1 MVGLPAT
8 LATRQDWLHAHEYVR
23 QKNNPALKEEFRL
36 RLAALNE
43 TRGMKILKQ
52 GVDKPAEEQ
61 TPEDYEDA
69 LDPLSPFAT
78 SGLSEDEIARMT
90 GELQ

>member
-8 LATRQDWLHAHEYVR
+8 LATRQDWLHAFEYVR
-23 QKNNPALKEEFRL
+23 QGNNQTLKDEFVL
-36 RLAALNE
+36 RLVALNE
-43 TRGMKILKQ
+43 TRYMKILKQ

-61 TPEDYEDA
+61 TPEDYEDV
-69 LDPLSPFAT
+69 LDLLSSFVR
-78 SGLSEDEIARMT
+78 SGLSGNEITQMI